1 MSSGIWYI
9 LYFPTRSYQG
19 IQNSIRNR
27 LTALKKDRGDFIKP
41 SDVNSLYQ
49 AVIKQGS
56 SPTPSRSSYL
66 KFNLSS
72 VTRLNDVRDDASV
85 YNNRLDTLLAD
96 VFNLLSLFFLT
107 IGKTKEAPATYSQL
121 ASMRVS
127 IAPSALRVV
136 QNCAIGTFR
145 GLLF

>member
-1 MSSGIWYI
+1 M
-9 LYFPTRSYQG
+9 
-19 IQNSIRNR
+19 
-27 LTALKKDRGDFIKP
+27 KKDRGDFIKP

-49 AVIKQGS
+49 AVIKQGFV
-56 SPTPSRSSYL
+56 PLLDHHILIVNIRH
-66 KFNLSS
+66 S

-127 IAPSALRVV
+127 IAPSEQAL
-136 QNCAIGTFR
+136 
-145 GLLF
+145 

>member
-27 LTALKKDRGDFIKP
+27 LTALKKDRGYFIKP

-136 QNCAIGTFR
+136 QNRAIGTFR

>member
-1 MSSGIWYI
+1 M
-9 LYFPTRSYQG
+9 T
-19 IQNSIRNR
+19 
-27 LTALKKDRGDFIKP
+27 K
-41 SDVNSLYQ
+41 
-49 AVIKQGS
+49 
-56 SPTPSRSSYL
+56 
-66 KFNLSS
+66 
-72 VTRLNDVRDDASV
+72 LNDVRDDASV

-136 QNCAIGTFR
+136 QNRAIGTFR